1 VTEKLHF
8 FIFCRP
14 IDQERRM
21 DRIEA
26 MQLYVLV
33 VTTKSFSKAARSAG
47 VSQSTVSKQM
57 SQLEKRLGVQLLRRT
72 PRGFNLSDA
81 GKAFYDASVRLI
93 ADLEE
98 AEQSVAAG
106 QETPV
111 GRIRVAISPGFG
123 RIYILPHLAEFFVR
137 YPGVCVEFDIS
148 ERFANLIENVVD
160 VAIRIGNLSDSTL
173 VAKRI
178 GAIEFATVATPAF
191 FQAHGTPAHP
201 TDLAGMPAVV
211 FTFQGAPRPWTFRDG
226 GNELVVI
233 PAPLVLSNDAEYIRA
248 AVMEGL
254 GVAHNASWLF
264 HDQIRAGTLQQVLHE
279 FEPGTLPINALHAS
293 SKRLP
298 SRVQVFVDF
307 VAEKLAEHPHLRVR

>member
-1 VTEKLHF
+1 
-8 FIFCRP
+8 
-14 IDQERRM
+14 
-21 DRIEA
+21 
-26 MQLYVLV
+26 VLV

-72 PRGFNLSDA
+72 PRGFNLTDA
-81 GKAFYDASVRLI
+81 GSAFYDSSVRLI

-98 AEQSVAAG
+98 AEQSVAVG
-106 QETPV
+106 HETPV
-111 GRIRVAISPGFG
+111 GRIRVAISAAFG
-123 RIYILPHLAEFFVR
+123 RLYILPHLAEFFAR

-160 VAIRIGNLSDSTL
+160 VAIRIGNLSDSSL

-178 GAIEFATVATPAF
+178 GTIDFATAATPAYF
-191 FQAHGTPAHP
+191 EKHGTPVHP
-201 TDLAGMPAVV
+201 SDLNGMPAVV
-211 FTFQGAPRPWTFRDG
+211 FNFEGAPRPWRFRDEG
-226 GNELVVI
+226 KELTVF
-233 PAPLVLSNDAEYIRA
+233 PSPLVLSNDADYIRT
-248 AVMEGL
+248 AVLEGL

-264 HDQIRAGTLQQVLHE
+264 HDQIQAGTLRQVLHE

-298 SRVQVFVDF
+298 TRVQVFVDF
-307 VAEKLAEHPHLRVR
+307 VAEKLAGHPHLRMR